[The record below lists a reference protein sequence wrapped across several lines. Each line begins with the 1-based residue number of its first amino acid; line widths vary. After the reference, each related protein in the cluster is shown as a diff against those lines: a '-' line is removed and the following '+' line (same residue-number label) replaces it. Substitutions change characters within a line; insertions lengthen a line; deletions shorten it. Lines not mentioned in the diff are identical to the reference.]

1 VTALT
6 LVGFLFD
13 AVDRLLR
20 LLTLSIGLTFI
31 VCAELVSDLCALSQ
45 YILK

>member
-1 VTALT
+1 MTALT

-13 AVDRLLR
+13 AVDR

-45 YILK
+45 YILQ